1 MVDPCDD
8 DVKVSNTAPLYAK
21 VSSEYQV
28 LQVFRIT
35 QSNVDI
41 FRITQSNFDKMLT
54 DSTLYQNKNQCLG
67 CVPRKIPGNK
77 KGYLTILCP
86 SIWSG
91 HVDISD
97 LN

>member
-1 MVDPCDD
+1 MLDPCDD
-8 DVKVSNTAPLYAK
+8 DVKVSNTVPLYAK

-77 KGYLTILCP
+77 KGIFNHSM
-86 SIWSG
+86 SINMVWAY
-91 HVDISD
+91 
-97 LN
+97 